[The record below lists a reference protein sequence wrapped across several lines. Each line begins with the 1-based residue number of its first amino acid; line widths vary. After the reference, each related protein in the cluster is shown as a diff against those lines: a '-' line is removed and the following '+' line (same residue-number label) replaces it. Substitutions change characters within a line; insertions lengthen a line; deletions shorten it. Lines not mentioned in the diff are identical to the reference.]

1 MNHPPLIMRIRV
13 QNPEH
18 KFGLWLPLFLLIP
31 LVLIVLIILSPLLL
45 IGFLALCCMGWGKLA
60 LHLPV
65 AICRV
70 YCAARGLR
78 VDVDNP
84 TEKVKIF
91 IL

>member
-1 MNHPPLIMRIRV
+1 MNRPPLTMRVRV
-13 QNPEH
+13 EDPEH

-31 LVLIVLIILSPLLL
+31 LVLVVLIILSPVLL
-45 IGFLALCCMGWGKLA
+45 IVFLVLCFMGWGKLA

-65 AICRV
+65 AICRIF
-70 YCAARGLR
+70 CAARGLR

-91 IL
+91 IS

>member
-1 MNHPPLIMRIRV
+1 MNRPPMWMRLKFRS
-13 QNPEH
+13 EDR

-31 LVLIVLIILSPLLL
+31 LVLVVLIILSPLLL
-45 IGFLALCCMGWGKLA
+45 IGFLVLCCMGWGKLA
-60 LHLPV
+60 LYLPV

-70 YCAARGLR
+70 FCAARGLR

-84 TEKVKIF
+84 TEKVKIL